1 MAYNNTIKLTGNIG
15 NEPRI
20 IETETSTF
28 AAFSIATTDSYKD
41 EEGNWQD
48 KETLWHDV
56 VVFNPKAIE
65 MLKSLK
71 KGTRLELIG
80 SLSYRPF
87 EVNIDGKT
95 IKKKEA
101 SIVANKLEQAPLV
114 KKTEA
119 AA

>member
-1 MAYNNTIKLTGNIG
+1 MAFNNTVKLTGNIG

-20 IETETSTF
+20 IETETNTF
-28 AAFSIATTDSYKD
+28 ASFSIATTDSYKD
-41 EEGNWQD
+41 EDDNWQN
-48 KETLWHDV
+48 KETIWHDV
-56 VVFNPKAIE
+56 IVFNPKVIE

-87 EVNIDGKT
+87 EIEVGGKT
-95 IKKKEA
+95 INKKEV
-101 SIVANKLEQAPLV
+101 SVIANKIEQVPLV

-119 AA
+119 A